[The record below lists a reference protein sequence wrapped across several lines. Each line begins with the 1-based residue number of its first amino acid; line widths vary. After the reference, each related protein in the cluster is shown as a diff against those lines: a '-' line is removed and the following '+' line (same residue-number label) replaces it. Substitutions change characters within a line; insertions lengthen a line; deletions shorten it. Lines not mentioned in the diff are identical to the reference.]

1 MFSPPKYRGVFRG
14 LAVDN
19 FRGLARQDAMG
30 SNNLVHCRR
39 GSHDPV
45 RHPELVSGSY
55 YFDVGSKILKRVQ
68 DDGVW
73 DDGVW
78 DDEGWT
84 TGLSG

>member
-1 MFSPPKYRGVFRG
+1 M
-14 LAVDN
+14 DN
-19 FRGLARQDAMG
+19 FLGLSRHDAME
-30 SNNLVHCRR
+30 SNNLVHCHR
-39 GSHDPV
+39 GSHDPL

-73 DDGVW
+73 DDGGW
-78 DDEGWT
+78 DDGVWA